1 MRFSPTVGMMYRSG
15 DIGNQAVRKMDVA
28 RWGLDVGFPNEVSA
42 IGAHFM
48 FDDDQE
54 TPNTLTASFEFNLP
68 DGKRKMLVFE
78 VHHWMTNTEAG
89 IGMPGFGAGAQAIPG
104 AAGESARQQPK
115 AMCGNLN
122 YGSKG
127 YVAMSGYDTYRSWLG
142 ESQERGPTATCGEN
156 RWANFLDCVR
166 THAPE
171 KV

>member
-1 MRFSPTVGMMYRSG
+1 
-15 DIGNQAVRKMDVA
+15 
-28 RWGLDVGFPNEVSA
+28 
-42 IGAHFM
+42 
-48 FDDDQE
+48 
-54 TPNTLTASFEFNLP
+54 
-68 DGKRKMLVFE
+68 
-78 VHHWMTNTEAG
+78 
-89 IGMPGFGAGAQAIPG
+89 MPGFGAGAQAIPG

-171 KV
+171 KVHAPIQAAHASCALIHLANASYGLGRTLRFDSVSERVIGDGEANQTLRGTYREPYVAPEKV